1 MTASPKPHAKTKRM
15 LKGSPSRESKRK
27 ARGKGADFDRV
38 KYAGLL
44 ADALPMVIATEAEYD
59 QTISEIHRLLRKG
72 EPHLSPEED
81 RLLDLLSTLAED
93 WEEAHHPIP
102 ETPGYRVL
110 QHYMQIRGLRQAD
123 LQPILGPRGVTSA
136 IVNGKRSIT
145 AEQANQLGSLF
156 GVSPAVFI

>member
-1 MTASPKPHAKTKRM
+1 MTASPKPHAKSKASA
-15 LKGSPSRESKRK
+15 KGSRRRASKRTAAGNG
-27 ARGKGADFDRV
+27 ARFDRV
-38 KYAGLL
+38 KYAALL
-44 ADALPMVIATEAEYD
+44 ADALPLVITTEAEYD

-72 EPHLSPEED
+72 EAHLSPEED

-102 ETPGYRVL
+102 ETPGYRIL

-123 LQPILGPRGVTSA
+123 LQPILGPRAVTSA
-136 IVNGKRSIT
+136 IVNGKRPIT